1 MLYSL
6 IYKTANVAV
15 VLLCLAL
22 TVKVGLAVFLGV

>member
-1 MLYSL
+1 MIYSL
-6 IYKTANVAV
+6 LYKTATITI

>member
-1 MLYSL
+1 MIYSL
-6 IYKTANVAV
+6 IYKFASLAM

>member
-6 IYKTANVAV
+6 IYKLASAAM